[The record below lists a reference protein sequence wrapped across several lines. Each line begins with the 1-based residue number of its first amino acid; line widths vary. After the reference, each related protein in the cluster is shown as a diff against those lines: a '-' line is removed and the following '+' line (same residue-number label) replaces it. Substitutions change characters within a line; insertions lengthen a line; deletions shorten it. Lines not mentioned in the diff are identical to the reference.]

1 MSNSCNISSV
11 VFEQNVRSLRPR
23 KQMKCEKLCHKN
35 YENKFSFHFILG
47 CPISSERF
55 CGILFQDIK

>member
-11 VFEQNVRSLRPR
+11 SLVFEQNVRSLRPR

-35 YENKFSFHFILG
+35 YENKFSFHFIQYDQQKKN
-47 CPISSERF
+47 I
-55 CGILFQDIK
+55 